1 MSSLRR
7 LLSPQRDVQLL
18 HVSFNVGRCWREL
31 ERKACDRV
39 SIRDQANAAA
49 CTKVL
54 DLRPA
59 SINELHRASGVL
71 VMTRRV
77 ASLSRPDLPQYRVED
92 FGVTS
97 RRLVSLI
104 HTFGGPS
111 EPFSRVNRAS
121 EVRVIRMSLAL
132 PAFGQKAAMDSKLA
146 GFGRSFRA
154 DTNAII
160 GKKLTCEGG
169 RPRRRLIFLPTPGPP
184 HLYRT
189 GQTAAV
195 LQVRVEFLDDPS
207 RSIVR
212 NVKGPIR
219 EGDILMLLEWER
231 EARRLR

>member
-7 LLSPQRDVQLL
+7 LLSPECDVQRL

-77 ASLSRPDLPQYRVED
+77 ASLSRPDLPQYRVAD

-132 PAFGQKAAMDSKLA
+132 PAFGQKAAMESKLA

-154 DTNAII
+154 DIDAMI

-184 HLYRT
+184 HLESF
-189 GQTAAV
+189 A
-195 LQVRVEFLDDPS
+195 
-207 RSIVR
+207 
-212 NVKGPIR
+212 K
-219 EGDILMLLEWER
+219 
-231 EARRLR
+231 

>member
-7 LLSPQRDVQLL
+7 LLSPECDVQRL

-77 ASLSRPDLPQYRVED
+77 ASLSRPDLPQYRVAD

-169 RPRRRLIFLPTPGPP
+169 RPRRRFIFLPTTVRPTYDRATYSQWSLSTRVRHG
-184 HLYRT
+184 R
-189 GQTAAV
+189 GVKTA
-195 LQVRVEFLDDPS
+195 
-207 RSIVR
+207 
-212 NVKGPIR
+212 N
-219 EGDILMLLEWER
+219 
-231 EARRLR
+231 

>member
-7 LLSPQRDVQLL
+7 LLSPECDVQRL

-59 SINELHRASGVL
+59 SVKELHRASGVL

-77 ASLSRPDLPQYRVED
+77 ASLSRPDLPQHRVVD
-92 FGVTS
+92 FGVTP

-104 HTFGGPS
+104 HTFVGPP

-132 PAFGQKAAMDSKLA
+132 PAFGQKAAMESKLA

-154 DTNAII
+154 DIDAMI

-169 RPRRRLIFLPTPGPP
+169 RPRRRFNFRWFLTYPVSDRPTQVTQPCNSELILA
-184 HLYRT
+184 L
-189 GQTAAV
+189 
-195 LQVRVEFLDDPS
+195 
-207 RSIVR
+207 
-212 NVKGPIR
+212 
-219 EGDILMLLEWER
+219 W
-231 EARRLR
+231 

>member
-1 MSSLRR
+1 MSSPRR
-7 LLSPQRDVQLL
+7 LLAPECDVQRLQ
-18 HVSFNVGRCWREL
+18 VSFHVGRCWREL
-31 ERKACDRV
+31 ERKACDTL
-39 SIRDQANAAA
+39 STRDQANAAA
-49 CTKVL
+49 CPKVV

-59 SINELHRASGVL
+59 SIKELHRASGVL

-77 ASLSRPDLPQYRVED
+77 ASLSRPDLPQYRVAD

-132 PAFGQKAAMDSKLA
+132 PAFGQKAAMESKLA

-154 DTNAII
+154 DTNAMI

-169 RPRRRLIFLPTPGPP
+169 RPRRRFSFT
-184 HLYRT
+184 
-189 GQTAAV
+189 
-195 LQVRVEFLDDPS
+195 
-207 RSIVR
+207 
-212 NVKGPIR
+212 
-219 EGDILMLLEWER
+219 
-231 EARRLR
+231 